1 MRRLAELEYGNMGM
15 IRAVSILKNHG
26 AQLGGQCGPGS
37 REGNSEPG
45 SGGRESV
52 TGSRETCCYMALQL
66 AVCMLYLAGF
76 LTPCTAQPEGSEE
89 VNEGLPVE
97 IQYMAFRPARWEEKA
112 LTEAVNERRNKGG
125 LVFVYYTNTS
135 DKPVRLRE
143 WFMNGREAG
152 HFRLSYDIAWDR
164 RYTETIQ
171 PGETTVT
178 EICGVS
184 EDFQTGKSASFGI
197 LGRNWQPVARQ
208 TGSFQE
214 EEVRISSMVIDSS
227 LNKIRLHIRNLT
239 GNQIRIRSVSVEG
252 REESEHWLS
261 SDRLERNGHVIA
273 HLGLLK
279 SLAPGELVI
288 VRAELEVEGEIT
300 SVYSHRNA
308 YADYFPNGTWGIKE
322 EQFDDARRHHLNT
335 MVRGGRSTDPFFSS
349 DYLSTGLKVLPHTG
363 IYPDVEMIR
372 DLEDHP
378 AVACWYL
385 QDEPDWNKTPQL
397 VMACNTMT
405 RQLSEKKP
413 TLLTLC
419 RNVKFFEYAF
429 IPDIACQDHYS
440 VTAPSSSKWPF
451 TYGTRLEE
459 TGYYTADLKYASEP
473 KPVWVWTQGLH
484 LWDERPKLPLPSPDE
499 LGAQLFFNL
508 GRGAKGNLW
517 FTFRDNAGRM
527 YPETRKA
534 LQAFSRLVRLL
545 EKDLLLSD
553 PYHGDRSA
561 SASIDVAS
569 LVSADKMILFLTN
582 TDYEIRDT
590 AYRWRDARDV
600 EVNLEI
606 PDWFVPEEAFEAD
619 PCTGIKTIS
628 WKPGQKEISLVI
640 PEIHMGKVVVFS
652 NRKGTAEAYAKHF
665 SSMLQREKGTSYPA
679 AGPVRWTLS
688 SELMPESMKWYTDPP
703 DISEIAYR
711 LSEQEPLS
719 WEPEKSISGTRFNID
734 TTSKF
739 QSILGIGTS
748 LEATSL
754 HALIKNK
761 NEQEIREVISGLLDP
776 EQGMGLNLFRVCI
789 GTSDFSD
796 GRPVSDHP
804 QGYYTYRDSREEA
817 FSIQPD
823 IDMGI
828 VRVLKMVIEEAER
841 LDQEIK
847 FFASSWSPPAWMK
860 TSEKLI
866 GGTLK
871 EGYEQELALYFRQ
884 FIEAYGS
891 HGIPIHAITIQNEP
905 NFTPSAYPGMRLSP
919 EQEKKI
925 ALAIYKEFRE
935 SAEKRSLNTRI
946 WINDHNMNHWRN
958 ARKVLDELRDEG
970 QLHVVDGVA
979 FHHYNS
985 LASPENMSKL
995 QALYPGMDMQL
1006 TEHSEWGVSGMYNI
1020 QQYFMNW
1027 SQSYMYWV
1035 PMTTLK
1041 LDEHNQGPYNRIP
1054 ELSPTLFI
1062 ERGIKESDLYV
1073 TPEYFLLSQF
1083 SRYIR
1088 PGAIR
1093 LACNPGSTDRI
1104 TSVVFRNPDHSLVQV
1119 LVNQTEETQSFETK
1133 VGERYFR
1140 ASLPP
1145 KTVGTFTWN

>member
-1 MRRLAELEYGNMGM
+1 MHRKTCRHITLPL
-15 IRAVSILKNHG
+15 ILCILHIFAFFSPCS
-26 AQLGGQCGPGS
+26 AQG
-37 REGNSEPG
+37 EG
-45 SGGRESV
+45 SGQ
-52 TGSRETCCYMALQL
+52 ADK
-66 AVCMLYLAGF
+66 
-76 LTPCTAQPEGSEE
+76 
-89 VNEGLPVE
+89 GLPVE
-97 IQYMAFRPARWEEKA
+97 IQHLAFRPARWEEKA
-112 LTEAVNERRNKGG
+112 LTEVVNERRNEGG

-143 WFMNGREAG
+143 WFMNEREGG
-152 HFRLSYDIAWDR
+152 HFRLAYDIAWDR

-171 PGETTVT
+171 PGETTVI
-178 EICGVS
+178 EICGTS
-184 EDFQTGKSASFGI
+184 EDFQTGKAANFSI
-197 LGRNWQPVARQ
+197 LGRNWRPVARWS
-208 TGSFQE
+208 GNFLDE
-214 EEVRISSMVIDSS
+214 KVRISSMVIDSS
-227 LNKIRLHIRNLT
+227 LKKITLHIRNLT
-239 GNQIRIRSVSVEG
+239 GKQSRIRSVSVEG
-252 REESEHWLS
+252 REMDTHWLS
-261 SDRLERNGHVIA
+261 SDRLERKGHVVA
-273 HLGLLK
+273 QLGLVE
-279 SLAPGELVI
+279 SLAPGQLVI
-288 VRAELEVEGEIT
+288 VKAELEMEGEIT

-322 EQFDDARRHHLNT
+322 EQYEDAQRHHLNT
-335 MVRGGRSTDPFFSS
+335 MVRGGRSTDPFFAA
-349 DYLSTGLKVLPHTG
+349 DYLSTGLKAMPHTG

-385 QDEPDWNKTPQL
+385 QDEPDWNKTSQL

-405 RQLSEKKP
+405 RKLSVKKP

-429 IPDIACQDHYS
+429 IPDIPCHDHYS
-440 VTAPSSSKWPF
+440 VTAPTTSKWPHL
-451 TYGTRLEE
+451 YGTRLEE
-459 TGYYTADLKYASEP
+459 TGYYTADLKHASEP
-473 KPVWVWTQGLH
+473 KPVWTWTQGLH
-484 LWDERPKLPLPSPDE
+484 LWDERPKMPLPSPEE

-517 FTFRDNAGRM
+517 FTFRENAGRL

-534 LQAFSRLVRLL
+534 LQRYSRLVRML

-553 PYHGDRSA
+553 PYHGQRSS
-561 SASIDVAS
+561 SASIDVAP
-569 LVSADKMILFLTN
+569 LVSPDKMIVFITN
-582 TDYEIRDT
+582 TDYDIRDT
-590 AYRWRDARDV
+590 AYLWRDARDV
-600 EVNLEI
+600 EVRMEI
-606 PDWFVPEEAFEAD
+606 PDWFLPEEAFELD
-619 PCTGIKTIS
+619 PSTGIKNIT
-628 WKPGQKEISLVI
+628 WKPGHKEISFVI
-640 PEIHMGKVVVFS
+640 PEIHMGTVVVFS
-652 NRKGTAEAYAKHF
+652 RGKGTAEEYSKHF
-665 SSMLQREKGTSYPA
+665 SSLLQIEKGKSSSA
-679 AGPVRWTLS
+679 ASSVRWTLS
-688 SELMPESMKWYTDPP
+688 SELMPESMSWYTDPP
-703 DISEIAYR
+703 DPSEIAYR

-719 WEPEKSISGTRFNID
+719 WEPADSTSGIRFDID
-734 TTSKF
+734 TTLQY
-739 QSILGIGTS
+739 QSVLGIGTS

-754 HALIKNK
+754 HALVKNK
-761 NEQEIREVISGLLDP
+761 NEQEVRALIRRLLDP
-776 EQGMGLNLFRVCI
+776 KHGMGLNLFRICI

-804 QGYYTYRDSREEA
+804 QGYYTYRDKREEA
-817 FSIQPD
+817 FSIQAD

-828 VRVLKMVIEEAER
+828 IRVLQLVIEEAEI
-841 LDQEIK
+841 LDQDIK

-860 TSEKLI
+860 TSGKLI

-884 FIEAYGS
+884 FIEAYES

-905 NFTPSAYPGMRLSP
+905 NFTPATYPGMRLSP

-925 ALAIYKEFRE
+925 AVAVYREFHEVSEEER
-935 SAEKRSLNTRI
+935 RLDTRI
-946 WINDHNMNHWRN
+946 WINDHNMNHWKN
-958 ARKVLDELRDEG
+958 ARKVLDELREEG

-985 LASPENMSKL
+985 KASPTNMSKL
-995 QALYPGMDMQL
+995 RALYPGVEMQM
-1006 TEHSEWGVSGMYNI
+1006 TEHAEWGVSGMYNI

-1027 SQSYMYWV
+1027 SRSYMYWV

-1054 ELSPTLFI
+1054 DLSPTLFI
-1062 ERGIKESDLYV
+1062 ERGIEDSDLYV
-1073 TPEYFLLSQF
+1073 TPEYYLLSQF

-1104 TSVVFRNPDHSLVQV
+1104 TSVAFRNPDRSMVQV
-1119 LVNQTEETQSFETK
+1119 LVNQTKTNQAFETK

-1145 KTVGTFTWN
+1145 KTVGTFTWKEPNKEKP